1 MDAPFR
7 GPHGW
12 DEDLTEGQRILRRNL
27 ENRLYDISRSGD
39 PPSRAEFD
47 YLEQL
52 RRESGMSHPDY
63 RRDLDRYRIRT
74 D

>member
-12 DEDLTEGQRILRRNL
+12 DEDLTEGQRILRRDL
-27 ENRLYDISRSGD
+27 ENRLSELSRSGQLLTQ
-39 PPSRAEFD
+39 SYSD
-47 YLEQL
+47 YLESL
-52 RRESGMSHPDY
+52 RFASGISYPEY
-63 RRDLDRYRIRT
+63 RRDLDRHHIQM